1 MDKERRQRYY
11 ILFEKLIDH
20 INNMESF
27 DHESYKVVVEELCE
41 LFRISKGV
49 SEFYRSFSD
58 EKLGNGEIL
67 CDYDN
72 GKDDVIVIEKRL
84 VTPSKA
90 IVKGTIYQAKDEIPM
105 TDEEKEKVDLLLRSI
120 LAFIG
125 RMRLQRILEEF
136 AFCDD
141 AGYPNLRSYKRFLEL
156 INEQTGL
163 CGYTVGCYN
172 LRHFSIINREIGR
185 ELGDVVFKSYFNLV
199 SGVVGEDGIVCR
211 LGGDNFILVFRNEYA
226 NQLVDIFSGVPVPYD
241 KSGESRVE
249 VSASAGFYEIPED
262 FVMHS
267 TEEIMERIIPA
278 SQAARHGENE
288 QIVYFDEKMI
298 KRKAKSIRIQ
308 RMFPEAI
315 AKKEFHVF
323 YQPKVNI
330 NTGALVGAE
339 ALCRWFHDGRIV
351 SPAEFIP
358 VLEQGT
364 DICKL
369 DFYMLDLVCADLRRW
384 IDEGK
389 NPVRVSVN
397 MSRKHLV
404 DVDLLR
410 HILEIVD
417 RYNVPHNYV
426 EVELTETTTDVEFK
440 DLKRV
445 ANGLQMEGI
454 CTSVD
459 DFGVGYSSLNL
470 IREIPWNILKID
482 RCFLPEDDRNQYNT
496 TTLMFKHV
504 VSMAHE
510 IGLECVTEGVETKEQ
525 VDILRHYKCD
535 IAQGFYFDK
544 PLPLEEFEKRMEMG
558 SYKIEA

>member
-1 MDKERRQRYY
+1 MSRIEQVIDEIEEFIEGCKPAPFSQSKIVVPKDQLYELLTELRLKTPEEIKRYKKIIEQKDK
-11 ILFEKLIDH
+11 I
-20 INNMESF
+20 
-27 DHESYKVVVEELCE
+27 
-41 LFRISKGV
+41 IS
-49 SEFYRSFSD
+49 D
-58 EKLGNGEIL
+58 
-67 CDYDN
+67 
-72 GKDDVIVIEKRL
+72 
-84 VTPSKA
+84 
-90 IVKGTIYQAKDEIPM
+90 AKDQAQQMI
-105 TDEEKEKVDLLLRSI
+105 DE
-120 LAFIG
+120 
-125 RMRLQRILEEF
+125 
-136 AFCDD
+136 
-141 AGYPNLRSYKRFLEL
+141 
-156 INEQTGL
+156 T
-163 CGYTVGCYN
+163 T
-172 LRHFSIINREIGR
+172 
-185 ELGDVVFKSYFNLV
+185 
-199 SGVVGEDGIVCR
+199 
-211 LGGDNFILVFRNEYA
+211 EYA

-298 KRKAKSIRIQ
+298 KRKANSIRIQ
-308 RMFPEAI
+308 RMFPKAI